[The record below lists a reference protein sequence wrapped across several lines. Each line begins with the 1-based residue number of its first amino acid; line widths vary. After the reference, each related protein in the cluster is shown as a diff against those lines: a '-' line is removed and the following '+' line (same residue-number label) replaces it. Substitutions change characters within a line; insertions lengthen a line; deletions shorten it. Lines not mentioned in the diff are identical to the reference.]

1 MKTKLIITAAALLLS
16 AGASFA
22 DSINSGSWPETHFTP
37 TLSRAQVK
45 QELAVARQHG
55 QLMMGDIYPAS
66 QSVVTSNLTR
76 NEVRAQAVQYAKM
89 NRDIHS
95 SNEYLGG

>member
-22 DSINSGSWPETHFTP
+22 DSINDGSWPVIKFTP

-45 QELAVARQHG
+45 QELATAREHG
-55 QLMMGDIYPAS
+55 QLMMGDVYPMQ
-66 QSVVTSNLTR
+66 QSAVTSNLTR
-76 NEVRAQAVQYAKM
+76 NEVRAQAIKYAEM
-89 NRDIHS
+89 HRNDHS